1 MSIEYITKY
10 DSPLGSI
17 TLASDGECLTG
28 LWFDGQ
34 DHLSSTMADDHLE
47 DDLPVFKE
55 TRKWLDVYFSGRD
68 PGFILPMKLI
78 GTDFR
83 KDVWSMLL
91 EIPYGETITYGE
103 IAGKLA
109 KKKGLTHMSAQAVG
123 NAVAHNPILLIVP
136 CHRVIGKNGTMTGY
150 AGGVDRKQK
159 LITLEK
165 GTARAVP
172 R

>member
-34 DHLSSTMADDHLE
+34 NHFGSTLADYYTE
-47 DDLPVFKE
+47 EDLPVFSK
-55 TRKWLDVYFSGRD
+55 TKAWLDIYFSGRD
-68 PGFILPMKLI
+68 PGFTPPIKLI

-103 IAGKLA
+103 IADKLA

-136 CHRVIGKNGTMTGY
+136 CHRVIGKDGTMTGY
-150 AGGVDRKQK
+150 AGGIDRKEK
-159 LITLEK
+159 LIALEK
-165 GTARAVP
+165 YIR
-172 R
+172 

>member
-34 DHLSSTMADDHLE
+34 NHFGSTLADDHLE
-47 DDLPVFKE
+47 EDLTIFKE
-55 TRKWLDVYFSGRD
+55 TKKWLDIYFSGRD
-68 PGFILPMKLI
+68 PGFTPPMKLI

-83 KDVWSMLL
+83 KGVWSMLL

-103 IAGKLA
+103 IADKLA
-109 KKKGLTHMSAQAVG
+109 KIKGLAHMYAQAVG

-136 CHRVIGKNGTMTGY
+136 CHRVIGKDGTMTGY
-150 AGGVDRKQK
+150 AGGIERKQK
-159 LITLEK
+159 LIALEK
-165 GTARAVP
+165 
-172 R
+172 